1 MSEKMG
7 KEELLKWLDGA
18 EHERLIYVPHK
29 TNAEQ
34 HEMYT
39 QLVSIVKAYFSID
52 PDMEMYQAGYRKGK
66 TDSEQLEPQGV
77 EELVKTFTKL
87 ENHRNA
93 WEIEWTEEDEVNLT
107 KIKQLLT
114 QNIILHKELK
124 SLEENAFHEEL
135 NNGKALEW
143 LDKLEDALATDN
155 NSDYREA
162 KSKLKKLLTQKPQRK
177 VSREWIREMVR
188 CFEMATDPISAEG
201 ALEDRLKELRL
212 EVEGG
217 EKIRLDIVQVKAEW
231 VMDFIDGI
239 DDVFKIERPYTF
251 YVDIA
256 AFFSPKNFVEYLNEK
271 LKEHG

>member
-162 KSKLKKLLTQKPQRK
+162 KSKLKKLLTQQPQR
-177 VSREWIREMVR
+177 VTREDVENIAIDLKGEMIIEDMVEMVI
-188 CFEMATDPISAEG
+188 AW
-201 ALEDRLKELRL
+201 LKELGW